1 MSMSKEEMIGVLC
14 DYISTIHDAGALEQV
29 WVRSFQPY
37 NISVKVKDMKVSL
50 RVNQQMFV
58 QCFNFGVRV
67 RAYSEYIRLRYS
79 RFDISKHYMD
89 LRFCDLCELD
99 HHPNY
104 RKKPSGGKELAGVIG
119 RWSIMGYDPLRC
131 KFVRSLLYICFLWR
145 IVWVSQYL
153 LIL

>member
-1 MSMSKEEMIGVLC
+1 M
-14 DYISTIHDAGALEQV
+14 
-29 WVRSFQPY
+29 
-37 NISVKVKDMKVSL
+37 
-50 RVNQQMFV
+50 
-58 QCFNFGVRV
+58 
-67 RAYSEYIRLRYS
+67 
-79 RFDISKHYMD
+79 
-89 LRFCDLCELD
+89 CELD

-153 LIL
+153 LILQFLMPWRHANNFMLYVLNFDEKSFALIHFKPLHPCFRDIPYKKYARVQLEFYSKFGVAMKVQ